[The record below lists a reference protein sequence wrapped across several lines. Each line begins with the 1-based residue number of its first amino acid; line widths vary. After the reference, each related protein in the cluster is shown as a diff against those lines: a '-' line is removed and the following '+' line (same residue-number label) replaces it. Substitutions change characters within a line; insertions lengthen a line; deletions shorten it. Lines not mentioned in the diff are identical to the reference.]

1 MILMVLVLYSKL
13 NFICAN
19 SILFSLNYFPLEGI
33 LAERLFSTF
42 DKDKNNV
49 IDYEEFLGKFVITIP
64 IRVEFC
70 LRGEFCWFYLIFQT
84 CLVSKFIEN
93 AL

>member
-1 MILMVLVLYSKL
+1 MILMVLVPYSKL
-13 NFICAN
+13 IFICAN

-49 IDYEEFLGKFVITIP
+49 IDYEEFLGKFLITIFLLELSEG
-64 IRVEFC
+64 RVLCWFC
-70 LRGEFCWFYLIFQT
+70 LIFGGGVQHT
-84 CLVSKFIEN
+84 QF
-93 AL
+93 